1 MKKYLAVLLSVL
13 LLFGS
18 MGTLATADGEAS
30 APDAVTAATDNVDVM
45 AAAEQVREEISTGGS
60 AGPTEEYE
68 ADVVVVGAGGSGCP
82 AALSAAQGGAKVVVV
97 EKASRVG
104 GSAMLSL
111 GVGAQGSALQ
121 EADPDTNFTA
131 SEWLTDWLK
140 QQNYMVSAP
149 MIYKYISN
157 SGETV
162 DWLIENGA
170 DITFVGHSQAA
181 LADDPIRTYHLWGDG
196 GYGAVAETLIAGAE
210 ELGAL
215 VLLNTAGREILME
228 NGAVAGLRAEKSD
241 GTEVIIHAK
250 AVILATGG
258 YGADADAMME
268 LLGRQVNGINLGT
281 QTGDGIAMARAVG
294 AALEG
299 EENVEYHGAHA
310 AFDRIADLPNGGASL
325 SSMAIQPSGLWVN
338 VDGYRFT
345 NEDICYDSAYIGNVT
360 ATQGDH
366 YYVLFDQTQ
375 LDILSTEGE
384 AGLGLTVAGTGFGA
398 LPPALDEPWSTL
410 REELEAGL
418 ATGASFKA
426 DTLEELAK
434 LAGINKDNLLDT
446 VEEYNAFCAEG
457 VDAMYGKDSQFLFPV
472 ENGPFYLVTGR
483 ATELCTLG
491 GVKITTDFEVVDTNN
506 EVIPGLYSAGVDCSG
521 SMYNNSYVSYEGVT
535 MGWSTTSGRLAGTEA
550 AAYALG

>member
-1 MKKYLAVLLSVL
+1 MKKYMALLLSVL
-13 LLFGS
+13 LVFSCVGAAALAGS
-18 MGTLATADGEAS
+18 EEVADAES
-30 APDAVTAATDNVDVM
+30 AATDSVNVM
-45 AAAEQVREEISTGGS
+45 EQAEKIRAEITTTSS

-82 AALSAAQGGAKVVVV
+82 AVLSAAQSGAKVIAV
-97 EKASRVG
+97 EKASLVG

-111 GVGAQGSALQ
+111 GVGAQGSAQQ
-121 EADPDTNFTA
+121 EADPDTDFTV

-162 DWLIENGA
+162 DWMIENGA
-170 DITFVGHSQAA
+170 EITFVGHSQEA
-181 LADDPIRTYHLWGDG
+181 LADDPIRTYHLWGTG
-196 GYGAVAETLIAGAE
+196 GYGTVAQTLISRAE
-210 ELGAL
+210 ELGAV
-215 VLLNTAGREILME
+215 VLLNTSGREVLME
-228 NGAVAGLRAEKSD
+228 NGAVAGLRAVKSD

-258 YGADADAMME
+258 YGADTEAMME

-281 QTGDGIAMARAVG
+281 QTGDGIDMARAVG

-299 EENVEYHGAHA
+299 EESVEYHGAHA

-325 SSMAIQPSGLWVN
+325 SSMAIQPSALWVN

-375 LDILSTEGE
+375 MDILSTEGE
-384 AGLGLTVAGTGFGA
+384 VGLGMTMAGTGFGA
-398 LPPALDEPWSTL
+398 MPPASDEPWLTL
-410 REELEAGL
+410 EEELEAGL
-418 ATGASFKA
+418 ATGASYKA
-426 DTLEELAK
+426 DTLEELAE
-434 LAGINKDNLLDT
+434 LAGVNADNLLET
-446 VEEYNAFCAEG
+446 VAEYNAACAEG
-457 VDAMYGKDSQFLFPV
+457 VDGMYGKDSQFLFPV
-472 ENGPFYLVTGR
+472 ENGPFYFVTGR

-491 GVKITTDFEVVDTNN
+491 GVKITTDFEVVNTDN
-506 EVIPGLYSAGVDCSG
+506 EVIPGLYAAGVDCSG
-521 SMYNNSYVSYEGVT
+521 SIYNNSYVSYEGVT
-535 MGWSTTSGRLAGTEA
+535 MGWSTTSGRLAGIEA